1 MRIARNNIRRGV
13 EGAREEWEKQMA
25 SLKKKMF
32 VKLNKKQASPTD
44 AQLAFFKPIYADR
57 DFFDLPIIYNKG
69 ILLAVDVLLHLVGV
83 GNNQIVAHRVDSL
96 AKISEYEFSLKYPHF
111 PSL

>member
-1 MRIARNNIRRGV
+1 MEPKHLKKMRIARNNIRRGV

-57 DFFDLPIIYNKG
+57 DFFDLPIIYKKG
-69 ILLAVDVLLHLVGV
+69 IAVFKDYH
-83 GNNQIVAHRVDSL
+83 NPIV
-96 AKISEYEFSLKYPHF
+96 EYQQRAFSF
-111 PSL
+111 